1 MNNIY
6 KSIYNEIKRYKKIY
20 IARHIGPDPDAFG
33 SQMALKESIKLTFP
47 EKEVYAVGTSV
58 SRFKY
63 FGKIDK
69 IENYDYENG
78 LLIVTDTP
86 DNKRVDID
94 NFMNFKN
101 VIKIDHHPKVDTFGK
116 IEYIRDDASSASEL
130 VYEVLENTKLKT
142 NDHIVG
148 FIYIGIVSDTNRFL
162 YNINSKTFDL
172 VSKMINKYK
181 LDIEDLYR
189 KVYAKPLSEVRL
201 MGHIASTSKVDK
213 NKFATVFIDEDILSS
228 FNADMSS
235 ASNMINDFN
244 NINEILVWTFVTY
257 DEKNSL
263 YKVNIRSRG
272 PVINDIAAKYNGGGH
287 KFASGVR
294 NPNKEAIDELLKELS
309 NACKEYLDSESDHN
323 GSN

>member
-6 KSIYNEIKRYKKIY
+6 KAIYNEIKKYKKIY

-33 SQMALKESIKLTFP
+33 SQMSLKESIKLTFP

-69 IENYDYENG
+69 VDNYDYENG

-86 DNKRVDID
+86 DNKRVDIE
-94 NFMNFKN
+94 NFLEFKN
-101 VIKIDHHPKVDTFGK
+101 VIKIDHHPKVDVFGSV
-116 IEYIRDDASSASEL
+116 EYIDDSASSASEL
-130 VYEVLENTKLKT
+130 VYEVLTNTKLKINT
-142 NDHIVG
+142 EIAG
-148 FIYIGIVSDTNRFL
+148 YIYIGIVSDTNRFL
-162 YNINSKTFDL
+162 YNSNSKTFKLISD
-172 VSKMINKYK
+172 MIKRYN
-181 LDIEDLYR
+181 LDIESLYR

-201 MGHIASTSKVDK
+201 MGHIASTLKVDK
-213 NKFATVFIDEDILSS
+213 NGFAYTELDEDILKS
-228 FNADMSS
+228 FGTDMSA

-244 NINEILVWTFVTY
+244 NINEIYVWAFVTY

-272 PVINDIAAKYNGGGH
+272 PVINEIAAKYNGGGH

-294 NPNKEAIDELLKELS
+294 NESREAIDSLLKKLS
-309 NACKEYLDSESDHN
+309 ECSKEYLDNRSEKN